1 MVLSTVVGKKTI
13 VLLSKKNF
21 RYPRYMV
28 LGGYFIVLLQ
38 TPPLKFRLYRGIYM
52 VNFMIE
58 TLLRAY
64 CVFYIYGLLNGLSSS
79 VQSLAKPPEGT
90 TGRWTFFQW
99 GPVLGETRALRSK
112 AFAPQ
117 SSSVWPSNKAHLQ
130 RSPCASCHGFH
141 PMTFAHVVSRCVVA
155 LSRPSP
161 RASGLIP
168 RLDPWFR
175 SVLWM
180 WNTDVRGRGYPLND

>member
-1 MVLSTVVGKKTI
+1 MIKIPKIFPFHMFHESLTLSILDCCRNDNRATSKEVVLSTVFGKKTI
-13 VLLSKKNF
+13 VLLSKKKF

-28 LGGYFIVLLQ
+28 LGRYFIVLLQ
-38 TPPLKFRLYRGIYM
+38 TPPLEFRFYRGIYM

-64 CVFYIYGLLNGLSSS
+64 CVFYIYGPLNGLSSS
-79 VQSLAKPPEGT
+79 VQSLAKPSEGT

-117 SSSVWPSNKAHLQ
+117 SSSVWPSNKAHL
-130 RSPCASCHGFH
+130 
-141 PMTFAHVVSRCVVA
+141 
-155 LSRPSP
+155 
-161 RASGLIP
+161 
-168 RLDPWFR
+168 
-175 SVLWM
+175 
-180 WNTDVRGRGYPLND
+180 